1 MKLKGTKNLTYT
13 QRLQLEYY
21 FNQKLTRQQI
31 ADIMHIGIA
40 TVYREFRRGRYE
52 HKVRTITDC
61 VGDRYYKD
69 EIRYSADIAQ
79 AKYELGK
86 TTHGP
91 QLKIENDFEFVRYVE
106 KRIIRDHIS
115 PCAVCGE
122 IKRNKLFKTTI
133 SKTTM
138 YRYISLGIFM
148 NISMSDLPI
157 GQRKKKYRK
166 PKAKRPPKGTSIEK
180 RPKEIAERNTFGHWE
195 MDCVIGKQQTKNVLL
210 VLTERLTRY
219 EIIFKMPNKKTS
231 SVVKCVN
238 KLEYRYGKR
247 FRKIFKSITVD
258 NGSEFSDFK
267 GIEQSI
273 YKGKRV
279 TVYYCHPYT
288 SCERGSNER
297 INRDIRRLLSKGT
310 DITPYTNEQIQ
321 AIQDWVNDYPR
332 AMFEYASSAV
342 KFAEQLAAI

>member
-122 IKRNKLFKTTI
+122 IKRNKL
-133 SKTTM
+133 
-138 YRYISLGIFM
+138 
-148 NISMSDLPI
+148 
-157 GQRKKKYRK
+157 
-166 PKAKRPPKGTSIEK
+166 
-180 RPKEIAERNTFGHWE
+180 
-195 MDCVIGKQQTKNVLL
+195 
-210 VLTERLTRY
+210 
-219 EIIFKMPNKKTS
+219 
-231 SVVKCVN
+231 
-238 KLEYRYGKR
+238 
-247 FRKIFKSITVD
+247 
-258 NGSEFSDFK
+258 
-267 GIEQSI
+267 
-273 YKGKRV
+273 
-279 TVYYCHPYT
+279 
-288 SCERGSNER
+288 
-297 INRDIRRLLSKGT
+297 
-310 DITPYTNEQIQ
+310 
-321 AIQDWVNDYPR
+321 
-332 AMFEYASSAV
+332 
-342 KFAEQLAAI
+342 